1 MFFVEVYLGKPEQ
14 ECKIFC
20 SFVDDLFCYVIRLL
34 IVFLISISFS
44 QRITLPLPW
53 NLIWMF
59 LLQDLCHPSRT
70 IFSFYRKNFEK
81 IVMLKGTLRQEM
93 LIMQLM
99 GEAVFYTNYF
109 FSDLLFTF

>member
-1 MFFVEVYLGKPEQ
+1 MFFVEVYLGKSEQ

-20 SFVDDLFCYVIRLL
+20 SFVDNLFCYVIRLL

-44 QRITLPLPW
+44 ERITLPLPW

-59 LLQDLCHPSRT
+59 LLQDFCHPSRT

-81 IVMLKGTLRQEM
+81 SHVERYP
-93 LIMQLM
+93 
-99 GEAVFYTNYF
+99 EAGDANNAVNGRSCLYTNEF